1 MPSRRPAFP
10 LSACLP
16 NTPLNRRIAAL
27 LLLPALLSAC
37 DKESAAPER
46 RATVTAV
53 TTIHI
58 EPTPWSDTIEALG
71 TARAKES
78 LTLTAKVTETVDRVN
93 FADGDMVSAG
103 DVLVDLSGRA
113 EVAQLEEAQASYK
126 EARQQY
132 ERQSDLVKQG
142 TIARSQLDSQI
153 ATRDAAKA
161 RVDAIRARLA
171 DRVITA
177 PFDGVLGF
185 RQVSPGTLVS
195 PGTAIATLDD
205 ISTIKLDFSVPERFL
220 SQIQPGQRIEAKS
233 AAWPDQQF
241 DGTVTTLGSRVDPVT
256 RSITVRA
263 DIPNPEARLR
273 PGMLLT
279 VQLYEPSRQALAI
292 PEIALVQIGG
302 NGYVF
307 RVGDDSTVQQVEVQ
321 AGARQRGLIEI
332 TGGLSAGD
340 RIVVDGV
347 VKMRSGSRIKEAP
360 TAASNRSADSG
371 QGN

>member
-1 MPSRRPAFP
+1 MPQWRQQQNFPRRRLSTSLAAIAVLLVAP
-10 LSACLP
+10 LAGCSD
-16 NTPLNRRIAAL
+16 NG
-27 LLLPALLSAC
+27 
-37 DKESAAPER
+37 APTAPR
-46 RATVTAV
+46 RAAATAV
-53 TTIHI
+53 TTTTLA
-58 EPTPWSDTIEALG
+58 PQAWSDTIEALG
-71 TARAKES
+71 TARARES

-93 FADGDMVSAG
+93 FADGDLVSAG

-113 EVAQLEEAQASYK
+113 EVAQLEEAQAAYK

-161 RVDAIRARLA
+161 RVDTIRARLA

-195 PGTAIATLDD
+195 PGTPIATLDD
-205 ISTIKLDFSVPERFL
+205 VSTIKLDFSVPERFL
-220 SQIQPGQRIEAKS
+220 SQIAPGQRIAARS
-233 AAWPDQQF
+233 AAWPQQTF
-241 DGTVTTLGSRVDPVT
+241 EGTVTTLGSRVDPVT
-256 RSITVRA
+256 RSIIVRA
-263 DIPNPEARLR
+263 DIPNPDAKLR

-279 VQLYEPSRQALAI
+279 VQLYEPERQALAI
-292 PEIALVQIGG
+292 PEISLVQIGG

-307 RVGDDSTVQQVEVQ
+307 RVGEDGIVQQVEVE

-332 TGGLSAGD
+332 TDGLSAGD

-347 VKMRSGSRIKEAP
+347 VKLRNGSRVVEARSGAP
-360 TAASNRSADSG
+360 TTAASLNDNEG
-371 QGN
+371 